1 MKKNAIIE
9 ALNYENFVLKTRY
22 NEIVEYVTKLQN
34 ELKTIK
40 EKYSKETPEPQI
52 RIISFLQEKN
62 AKLNKELNEKNKEL
76 TKLINEPFVLLE
88 SQPSKT
94 TQPLFHI
101 SKYKAAPLLEQMDND
116 SVSEITQD

>member
-1 MKKNAIIE
+1 MKKNTIIE

-40 EKYSKETPEPQI
+40 EKYSKETPETQI

-88 SQPSKT
+88 TQPSKT

-101 SKYKAAPLLEQMDND
+101 SKYKAAPLSEKMDND
-116 SVSEITQD
+116 TVSEITQD